1 MPDILPESKWRLPF
15 MKKLLLVFSVV
26 AILSLLA
33 APAFAAGD
41 MTCDH
46 DGTTIESL
54 HHCVMH
60 ASDMGH
66 IDNKGVAKSL
76 MAKLDG
82 AQVALDRGQTR
93 VAVNKLNA
101 FINEVNAQS
110 GKHIAADHAGML
122 VEHAKNVIAAL
133 GA

>member
-1 MPDILPESKWRLPF
+1 

-46 DGTTIESL
+46 DGKTIDSL

-60 ASDMGH
+60 ASDMAH

-93 VAVNKLNA
+93 VALNKLNA

-122 VEHAKNVIAAL
+122 VEHANKVIAAL

>member
-46 DGTTIESL
+46 DGETIESL

-60 ASDMGH
+60 ASDMAH

-76 MAKLDG
+76 TAKLDG
-82 AQVALDRGQTR
+82 AQAALDRGQTR

-122 VEHAKNVIAAL
+122 VEHANKVIAAL
-133 GA
+133 GG